1 MLCCIPTKGERGEKK
16 MAAAAELL
24 SRKRL
29 RQGDNFFEDIET
41 AAAAVVVAN
50 IEWQSTIDNRRR
62 QRQHNDND
70 GGHVRLIYVRQE
82 RETSSS
88 PSGNRTDEN
97 LSPPEY
103 THFTPA

>member
-1 MLCCIPTKGERGEKK
+1 

-41 AAAAVVVAN
+41 AAAAVVVVAN
-50 IEWQSTIDNRRR
+50 IEWQSTIDNRR

-70 GGHVRLIYVRQE
+70 NTTTTTVAM
-82 RETSSS
+82 S
-88 PSGNRTDEN
+88 D
-97 LSPPEY
+97 
-103 THFTPA
+103 